1 MSRWIGLTTGI
12 SALLA
17 GGFALAPAASGA
29 EARRVEIFRSGG
41 AHLGVQLADVGKT
54 DVARLKL
61 SEERGALVKSVDS
74 DTPAEKAGLKEGD
87 VILRYQ
93 GEAVQGA
100 AQLARLVRETPLGR
114 TVSLE
119 VSRGGAIQKLSATLE
134 EGKDRAFRFG
144 DLDVPTPVLP
154 NMPDMPN
161 MPPMPPMPPDAVF
174 RWDDGPWGKGRAM
187 LFPRHAHGPRRLG
200 IEYQEISGQLA
211 HFFRLPD
218 DRGLL
223 VTSVD
228 EDGPAGKAGLKAGDV
243 ILKFGGKDVRDAE
256 DLRHEVMHAASQEV
270 TITVQRDGKALDLKL
285 KLGALEPRRDEETT

>member
-17 GGFALAPAASGA
+17 GGFSLAPTASAA
-29 EARRVEIFRSGG
+29 EARRVEIVRMGG

-100 AQLARLVRETPLGR
+100 AQLARLVRETPPGR

-119 VSRGGAIQKLSATLE
+119 VSRGGAIHKLSATLE
-134 EGKDRAFRFG
+134 EGKDGAFRLG
-144 DLDVPTPVLP
+144 DLEVPMP
-154 NMPDMPN
+154 NMPH
-161 MPPMPPMPPDAVF
+161 MPPMPPMPPDTF
-174 RWDDGPWGKGRAM
+174 RWEDGPWGKGRAM
-187 LFPRHAHGPRRLG
+187 LFPRHGHGPRRLG
-200 IEYQEISGQLA
+200 IEYQEVSGQLA
-211 HFFRLPD
+211 RFFRLPD
-218 DRGLL
+218 ERGLL

-270 TITVQRDGKALDLKL
+270 TITVQRDGKPLDLKL

>member
-1 MSRWIGLTTGI
+1 MSRWIGLALGI

-17 GGFALAPAASGA
+17 AGFTLAPAASGA
-29 EARRVEIFRSGG
+29 EARRVQIVRMGG
-41 AHLGVQLADVGKT
+41 AHLGVQLADVGKE

-100 AQLARLVRETPLGR
+100 AQLARLVRETPTGR

-119 VSRGGAIQKLSATLE
+119 VSRGGAVHKLSATLE
-134 EGKDRAFRFG
+134 EGKGGPLRLG
-144 DLDVPTPVLP
+144 DIEVPTPA
-154 NMPDMPN
+154 
-161 MPPMPPMPPDAVF
+161 MPPMPPIPPDAF
-174 RWDDGPWGKGRAM
+174 RWEDGLFGKGRAM
-187 LFPRHAHGPRRLG
+187 VFPRHGHGPRRLG
-200 IEYQEISGQLA
+200 IEYQEVSGQLA
-211 HFFRLPD
+211 RFFRLPD
-218 DRGLL
+218 ERGLL

-228 EDGPAGKAGLKAGDV
+228 EDGPAAKGGLKAGDV

-270 TITVQRDGKALDLKL
+270 TITVQRDGKPLDLKL
-285 KLGALEPRRDEETT
+285 KLGGLEPRRDEETT

>member
-1 MSRWIGLTTGI
+1 
-12 SALLA
+12 
-17 GGFALAPAASGA
+17 
-29 EARRVEIFRSGG
+29 
-41 AHLGVQLADVGKT
+41 
-54 DVARLKL
+54 
-61 SEERGALVKSVDS
+61 
-74 DTPAEKAGLKEGD
+74 
-87 VILRYQ
+87 
-93 GEAVQGA
+93 
-100 AQLARLVRETPLGR
+100 
-114 TVSLE
+114 
-119 VSRGGAIQKLSATLE
+119 LE

-154 NMPDMPN
+154 NMPDMP
-161 MPPMPPMPPDAVF
+161 PMPPMPPDAF
-174 RWDDGPWGKGRAM
+174 RWDDGPWGKGRVM

-270 TITVQRDGKALDLKL
+270 TITVQRDGKPLDLKL

>member
-1 MSRWIGLTTGI
+1 MSRSIGLALGI

-17 GGFALAPAASGA
+17 AGFNLAPAASGA
-29 EARRVEIFRSGG
+29 EARRVEIVRMGG
-41 AHLGVQLADVGKT
+41 AHLGVQLADVGKP

-100 AQLARLVRETPLGR
+100 AQLARLVRETPPGR

-119 VSRGGAIQKLSATLE
+119 VSRGGAVQKLSATLE
-134 EGKDRAFRFG
+134 EGKGGPLRLG
-144 DLDVPTPVLP
+144 DIEVPTPP
-154 NMPDMPN
+154 
-161 MPPMPPMPPDAVF
+161 MPPMPPMPPIPPDAF
-174 RWDDGPWGKGRAM
+174 RWEDGLWGKGHAM
-187 LFPRHAHGPRRLG
+187 LFPRHGHGPRRLG
-200 IEYQEISGQLA
+200 IEYQEVSGQLA
-211 HFFRLPD
+211 RFFRLPD
-218 DRGLL
+218 ERGLL

-228 EDGPAGKAGLKAGDV
+228 EDGPAAKAGLKAGDV
-243 ILKFGGKDVRDAE
+243 ILKFGSKDVRNAE

-270 TITVQRDGKALDLKL
+270 TITVQRDGKPLDLRL
-285 KLGALEPRRDEETT
+285 KLGGLESRRDEETT

>member
-1 MSRWIGLTTGI
+1 MSRWIGLALGI

-29 EARRVEIFRSGG
+29 EAHRVEIVRRGG
-41 AHLGVQLADVGKT
+41 AHLGVQLADVSKP

-61 SEERGALVKSVDS
+61 LEERGALVKSVDS

-100 AQLARLVRETPLGR
+100 VQLARLVRETPPGR

-119 VSRGGAIQKLSATLE
+119 VSRGGAVHKLSATLE
-134 EGKDRAFRFG
+134 EGKEGPLRLG
-144 DLDVPTPVLP
+144 DIDVPTP
-154 NMPDMPN
+154 
-161 MPPMPPMPPDAVF
+161 PMPPLPPMSPDAL
-174 RWDDGPWGKGRAM
+174 RWEDGFWGKGRAT
-187 LFPRHAHGPRRLG
+187 LFPRHGHGPRRLG

-211 HFFRLPD
+211 RFFRLPD

-228 EDGPAGKAGLKAGDV
+228 EDGPAGRAGLKAGDV
-243 ILKFGGKDVRDAE
+243 ILKFSGKDVRGAE

-270 TITVQRDGKALDLKL
+270 TITVQRDGKPLDLRL
-285 KLGALEPRRDEETT
+285 KLGGLESRRDEETT

>member
-1 MSRWIGLTTGI
+1 MSRWIGLTAGI

-17 GGFALAPAASGA
+17 GGFALAPKASGA
-29 EARRVEIFRSGG
+29 EGRRVEIVRMGG

-100 AQLARLVRETPLGR
+100 VQLARLVRETPAGR

-119 VSRGGAIQKLSATLE
+119 VSRGGAVQKLSATLD
-134 EGKDRAFRFG
+134 EGKDGGFRLG
-144 DLDVPTPVLP
+144 DLEVP
-154 NMPDMPN
+154 MPHL
-161 MPPMPPMPPDAVF
+161 PPMPPMPPDAF
-174 RWDDGPWGKGRAM
+174 RWEDGNGGKGRVM
-187 LFPRHAHGPRRLG
+187 LFPRHGHGPRRLG
-200 IEYQEISGQLA
+200 IEYQEVSGQLA
-211 HFFRLPD
+211 RFFRLPD

-228 EDGPAGKAGLKAGDV
+228 EDGPAGRAGLKAGDV

-256 DLRHEVMHAASQEV
+256 DLRHEVMHAAGQDV
-270 TITVQRDGKALDLKL
+270 TITVQRDGKPLDLKL
-285 KLGALEPRRDEETT
+285 KLGPLEPRRDEETT

>member
-1 MSRWIGLTTGI
+1 MSRWIGLAIGI

-17 GGFALAPAASGA
+17 AGFALAPAASGA
-29 EARRVEIFRSGG
+29 AARRVEIVRMGG
-41 AHLGVQLADVGKT
+41 AHLGVQLADVGKP

-61 SEERGALVKSVDS
+61 SEERGALVKSVES

-100 AQLARLVRETPLGR
+100 VQLARLVRETPPGR

-119 VSRGGAIQKLSATLE
+119 VSRGGAVHKVSATLE
-134 EGKDRAFRFG
+134 EGKGGPLRLG
-144 DLDVPTPVLP
+144 DMEVPT
-154 NMPDMPN
+154 
-161 MPPMPPMPPDAVF
+161 PPMPPIPPDAF
-174 RWDDGPWGKGRAM
+174 RWEDGIWGKGRAL
-187 LFPRHAHGPRRLG
+187 LFPRHGHGPRRLG

-211 HFFRLPD
+211 RFFRLSD

-243 ILKFGGKDVRDAE
+243 VLKFGGKDVRDAE

-270 TITVQRDGKALDLKL
+270 TITVQRDGKPLDLKL
-285 KLGALEPRRDEETT
+285 KLGGLEPRREGSEETT

>member
-1 MSRWIGLTTGI
+1 MSRSIGLALGI

-17 GGFALAPAASGA
+17 AGFNLAPAASGA
-29 EARRVEIFRSGG
+29 EARRVEIVRMGG
-41 AHLGVQLADVGKT
+41 AHLGVQLADVGKP

-100 AQLARLVRETPLGR
+100 AQLARLVRETPPGR

-119 VSRGGAIQKLSATLE
+119 VSRGGAIHKLSATLE
-134 EGKDRAFRFG
+134 EGKGGPLRLG
-144 DLDVPTPVLP
+144 DIGDIEVPTPS
-154 NMPDMPN
+154 
-161 MPPMPPMPPDAVF
+161 MPPMPHMPPIPPDAF
-174 RWDDGPWGKGRAM
+174 RWEDGHWGKGRAM
-187 LFPRHAHGPRRLG
+187 LFPRHGHGPRRLG
-200 IEYQEISGQLA
+200 IEYQEVSGQLA
-211 HFFRLPD
+211 RFFRLPD
-218 DRGLL
+218 ERGLL

-228 EDGPAGKAGLKAGDV
+228 EDGPAAKGGLKAGDV

-270 TITVQRDGKALDLKL
+270 TITVQRDGKPLDLKL
-285 KLGALEPRRDEETT
+285 KLGGLEPRRDEETT